1 MKTIEITLTLDA
13 KAVKHIEKY
22 LEDDTLQSYLESEI
36 NDNPE
41 AFVELLGLD
50 NY

>member
-36 NDNPE
+36 NNPE
-41 AFVELLGLD
+41 TFVELLGLD